1 MSRAWLQRGPLA
13 VPVATLVIV
22 VAAAAAGAGAW
33 FAIGQ
38 ASRNRAAG
46 RGNLVSAGRDV
57 LAGPGQ
63 LVGGRARCRRPAPP
77 GLVSL
82 APATALLPRR
92 DAIEGVI
99 NRYFQA
105 INGRDYAAYQ
115 ATQSPGYAMTA
126 SQFQT
131 GFESTGIR
139 TCSSPGSAAGR
150 TGAGRQRDLYHR
162 QQPNDGPEG
171 ESCTN
176 WRVMMF
182 LDGSAGAYT
191 IGAPLNGY
199 KAAYQACSG

>member
-1 MSRAWLQRGPLA
+1 MSRALLQRGPLA
-13 VPVATLVIV
+13 VPVATLVSV
-22 VAAAAAGAGAW
+22 VAAAAAGAGTW
-33 FAIGQ
+33 VAIGQ
-38 ASRNRAAG
+38 ARATGPLVAATSSAPAVVSSSAPASSSAAG
-46 RGNLVSAGRDV
+46 SVS
-57 LAGPGQ
+57 P
-63 LVGGRARCRRPAPP
+63 PAPP

-82 APATALLPRR
+82 APAAALYPGAS
-92 DAIEGVI
+92 AIEGVI

-115 ATQSPGYAMTA
+115 ATQSPGIAMTA

-131 GFESTGIR
+131 GFESTRDSDVLITGI
-139 TCSSPGSAAGR
+139 SSGPDGR
-150 TGAGRQRDLYHR
+150 PAVNVTFTSR